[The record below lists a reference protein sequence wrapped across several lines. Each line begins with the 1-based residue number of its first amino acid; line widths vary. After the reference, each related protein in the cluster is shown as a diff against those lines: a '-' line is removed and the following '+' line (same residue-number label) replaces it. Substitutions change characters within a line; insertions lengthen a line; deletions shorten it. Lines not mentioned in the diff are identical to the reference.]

1 MWNKPAIIFV
11 DKYKNVTTACVYKL
25 VLTHVSEH
33 TVETKT
39 YSCEQPWPNLMP
51 LLIYCSLVVLGY
63 IIEP

>member
-25 VLTHVSEH
+25 VITHVSEH

-39 YSCEQPWPNLMP
+39 YSCEQP
-51 LLIYCSLVVLGY
+51 
-63 IIEP
+63 